1 MSTSTVTVKV
11 FVRHGGDCT
20 QKDPNYRR
28 CQCKKHLYVYANGK
42 VTYKSTGARTWAAA
56 EDAAQK
62 ERDRHDPRKMQPTA
76 TTRKTFAAALDQWI
90 AGMKS
95 PRESSLS
102 EYRATTRKI
111 LRWTD
116 RIGLIY
122 LDEATPAL
130 LDAWRSAWGPDAAA
144 KEDRMSPHTQATTLW
159 RLKSF
164 FRWALA
170 MEFCTRNPSL
180 ALKGIIVGDSE
191 TQPLDP
197 TQYKALL
204 LAVSGND
211 VQERR
216 LHAIFQ
222 MQRWTG
228 LRIGDV
234 AWAHRGNLSGNRFSA
249 VIRKDRSRAVMEFML
264 PDHVVEEL
272 NALPIDG
279 DLFFPTV
286 AQDDRKHAQIWSRR
300 ITELGIVFRTDE
312 GEPMPFHSHM
322 LRDTFAVEMLL
333 ADVPLEHVSRLLG
346 HKDVRTTQRY
356 YAKWTKRRKQ
366 KLEDAAVAAMRRM
379 GVTFGGD

>member
-1 MSTSTVTVKV
+1 MSAPTVTVKV

-20 QKDPNYRR
+20 NKDPYYRR
-28 CQCKKHLYVYANGK
+28 CKCKKHLYVYANGK
-42 VTYKSTGARTWAAA
+42 VSYKSTGTRAWAAA

-62 ERDRHDPRKMQPTA
+62 ERDRHDPRKMQPVE
-76 TTRKTFAAALDQWI
+76 TTRKTFAAALEQWI

-95 PRESSLS
+95 QRESSLS

-111 LRWTD
+111 LRWTE
-116 RIGLIY
+116 RIGLVY
-122 LDEATPAL
+122 VDEATPAS
-130 LDAWRSAWGPDAAA
+130 LDMWRSGWGPDAAVE
-144 KEDRMSPHTQATTLW
+144 EDRMSQHTQANTLW

-170 MEFCTRNPSL
+170 MEFCPRNPSL
-180 ALKGIIVGDSE
+180 ALKGVIVGDSE

-197 TQYKALL
+197 AQFEALL
-204 LAVSGND
+204 LAVSGD
-211 VQERR
+211 DLRERQ

-222 MQRWTG
+222 LQRWTG
-228 LRIGDV
+228 LRIGDA
-234 AWAHRGNLSGNRFSA
+234 AWAHRDNLAGNRFTA
-249 VIRKDRSRAVMEFML
+249 VIRKERSRAAMEFML
-264 PDHVVEEL
+264 PDHVVKEL
-272 NALPIDG
+272 NALPVEG

-286 AQDDRKHAQIWSRR
+286 AQDDRLHAQLWSKRVG
-300 ITELGIVFRTDE
+300 ELGLVFSRED
-312 GEPMPFHSHM
+312 GEHMTFHSHM

-366 KLEDAAVAAMRRM
+366 KLEDAAVSAMRRM

>member
-1 MSTSTVTVKV
+1 MSTPTVTVKV

-42 VTYKSTGARTWAAA
+42 VAYKSTGARTWAAA
-56 EDAAQK
+56 EEAAQK
-62 ERDRHDPRKMQPTA
+62 ERDRHDPRKMQPVE
-76 TTRKTFAAALDQWI
+76 TTRKTFAVALDQWI

-95 PRESSLS
+95 QRESSLS

-111 LRWTD
+111 LRWTE
-116 RIGLIY
+116 RIGLTY
-122 LDEATPAL
+122 VDEATPSL
-130 LDAWRSAWGPDAAA
+130 LDQWRSAWGPDATIE
-144 KEDRMSPHTQATTLW
+144 EDRMSPHTQANTLW

-180 ALKGIIVGDSE
+180 ALKGVIVGESE

-197 TQYKALL
+197 VQYDALMRI
-204 LAVSGND
+204 VSGSD
-211 VQERR
+211 LRERR

-222 MQRWTG
+222 LQRWTG

-234 AWAHRGNLSGNRFSA
+234 AWAHRDNLCGNRFSA
-249 VIRKDRSRAVMEFML
+249 VIRKDRGRAMMDFVL
-264 PDHVVEEL
+264 PDHVVTEL
-272 NALPIDG
+272 NALPVD
-279 DLFFPTV
+279 DLFFPTGSLG
-286 AQDDRKHAQIWSRR
+286 DRTHAQLWSQRVG
-300 ITELGIVFRTDE
+300 ELGIVFRRED

-346 HKDVRTTQRY
+346 HRDVRTTQRY

-379 GVTFGGD
+379 GVKVTL